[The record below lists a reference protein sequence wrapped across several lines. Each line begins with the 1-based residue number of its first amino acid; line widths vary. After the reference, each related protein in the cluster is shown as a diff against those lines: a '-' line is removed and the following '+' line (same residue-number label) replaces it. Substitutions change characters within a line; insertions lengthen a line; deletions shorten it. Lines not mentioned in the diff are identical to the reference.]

1 MRGPENRS
9 ALSRCISHDTKR
21 FADEFWGRAPL
32 LSRADELPQ
41 PFTDLLSVD
50 AVDELVAERGVRAP
64 FMRMAREGS
73 VLPRDSYTS
82 SGGFGAEMPDQ
93 IDSAKAL
100 SEFAAGATMVLQGLH
115 RLWPPLIRFSRDL
128 VDDVGHPVQI
138 NAYVTPSSN
147 RGFDPHYDVHDVFV
161 LQVSGEKRWLVHP
174 PVHLH
179 PLSNQPW
186 TDHRSDV
193 ERAATTE
200 PTLDVVLRGGD
211 SLYIPK
217 GWIHSA
223 TALGET
229 SIHLTVGM
237 AAFTRYDV
245 ALQMLKTWAD
255 DPAMRTPLPLGI
267 DLADV
272 DAVAPHVLSTLD
284 AIGAVDTDSRA
295 VADRLRSR
303 FLDTTRP
310 EPVRPLSTVA
320 AMAGLTDADEVLWR
334 HGSSARIVDDAR
346 GVSIVLPDKA
356 VTLPLVCSAAVHRL
370 YEGKHA
376 RAGELDGLDA
386 DDSKVVVRRLLREG
400 ILVPGRK
407 R

>member
-32 LSRADELPQ
+32 LSRADELPT

-50 AVDELVAERGVRAP
+50 AVDELVAERGVRTP
-64 FMRMAREGS
+64 FLRMAHEGS
-73 VLPRDSYTS
+73 VLPRESYTA

-93 IDSAKAL
+93 VDSAKAL
-100 SEFAAGATMVLQGLH
+100 AEFAAGATMVLQGLH

-138 NAYVTPSSN
+138 NAYVTPSSS

-161 LQVSGEKRWLVHP
+161 LQVSGEKRWLIHP
-174 PVHLH
+174 PVHEH

-186 TDHRSDV
+186 TDHRSAV
-193 ERAATTE
+193 ERMAATE
-200 PTLDVVLRGGD
+200 PTLDVVLREGD

-255 DPAMRTPLPLGI
+255 DPAMRSPLPLGI
-267 DLADV
+267 DLTDV

-284 AIGAVDTDSRA
+284 ALGAVDTDPQA
-295 VADRLRSR
+295 VAERIRSR

-310 EPVRPLSTVA
+310 EPVRPLRTVA
-320 AMAGLTDADEVLWR
+320 TMASLTDADEVIWR
-334 HGSSARIVDDAR
+334 HGSSARIVEGAG
-346 GVSIVLPDKA
+346 GVSVVLPGKT
-356 VTLPLVCSAAVHRL
+356 VTLPLVCAPAVRRL
-370 YEGKHA
+370 HEGKPA

-386 DDSKVVVRRLLREG
+386 DDSKVVVTRLLREG